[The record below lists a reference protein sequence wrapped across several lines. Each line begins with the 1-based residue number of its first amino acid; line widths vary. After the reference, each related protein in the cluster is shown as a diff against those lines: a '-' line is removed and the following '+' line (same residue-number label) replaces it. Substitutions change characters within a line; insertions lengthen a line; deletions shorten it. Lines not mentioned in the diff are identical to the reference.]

1 MRRFADLF
9 VAICIPIVSVSAGA
23 VAHWQF
29 ATSAATTVVIAA
41 GVLLILAALQWG
53 LRRRARRDADR
64 ESLEFLSRRLA
75 QLAGDNEAM
84 ERRLGALEDG
94 GGRRHREELDQV
106 VAEIEVIG
114 TLTRQVIEAVA
125 DLEVQ
130 FTEARSAVIRGGGAA
145 AAGAATPIEAKAAE
159 PPRAAPRAGPRSP
172 LVPERFAHLDEDGFL
187 ALVRRAIDAERI
199 DVHLQPIVSLP
210 QRKVRFYEALT
221 RLRGEDGEPIHPSDY
236 IPIAESRGY
245 MAAIDEQILLKSVAI
260 LRRLAERS
268 REVGVFLN
276 LSAASLGHP
285 GFFREFLQFMET
297 NRDLADMLVL
307 EFPQGAV
314 RAMGPIENEGM
325 RALKELG
332 FRFSIDQ
339 MSDLKISFQN
349 LADRG
354 FRWAKISA
362 DRLLNRSEELG
373 TDIHPVD
380 LTDYFRRFG
389 MELIAD
395 HIERETEVVDVLD
408 YGVRLGQGFLFAP
421 PRPVRIDSSNIER
434 PSGALARAAAAART
448 AAAARPAAETRP
460 VPETRPAAETR
471 SAPEPRA
478 TVEPAAAPAPRP
490 QPAAPARPAAAVAAR
505 PAPAPV
511 PRKPAPRAEADEAPR
526 PGIRIIPATG
536 TGPTRS

>member
-145 AAGAATPIEAKAAE
+145 AAGAATAVEAKAAE

-448 AAAARPAAETRP
+448 AAAARPAAEARP
-460 VPETRPAAETR
+460 VTETRPAAETR

-490 QPAAPARPAAAVAAR
+490 QPAVPARPAAAVAAR

>member
-29 ATSAATTVVIAA
+29 ATSAATTVAIAA

-145 AAGAATPIEAKAAE
+145 AAGAATAVEAKAAE
-159 PPRAAPRAGPRSP
+159 PSRAAPRAGPRSP

-448 AAAARPAAETRP
+448 AAAARPAAEARP
-460 VPETRPAAETR
+460 VPETRPAAETD
-471 SAPEPRA
+471 
-478 TVEPAAAPAPRP
+478 
-490 QPAAPARPAAAVAAR
+490 
-505 PAPAPV
+505 
-511 PRKPAPRAEADEAPR
+511 RK
-526 PGIRIIPATG
+526 
-536 TGPTRS
+536 SVV

>member
-23 VAHWQF
+23 TAYWQF
-29 ATSAATTVVIAA
+29 ATSGTTAAAVVVAFLVGLALVQWMVA
-41 GVLLILAALQWG
+41 GQ
-53 LRRRARRDADR
+53 RRRVSEAERIER
-64 ESLEFLSRRLA
+64 LTRRLTG
-75 QLAGDNEAM
+75 LAGDHEAL
-84 ERRLGALEDG
+84 ERRLVALEDG

-130 FTEARSAVIRGGGAA
+130 FTEARSALIRAPGAA
-145 AAGAATPIEAKAAE
+145 SGGEAPTTVATRPAA
-159 PPRAAPRAGPRSP
+159 RAGPRSA

-187 ALVRRAIDAERI
+187 AVVRGAIDADRI
-199 DVHLQPIVSLP
+199 DVHLQPIVTLP

-221 RLRGEDGEPIHPSDY
+221 RLRAENGDPIHPSDY

-260 LRRLAERS
+260 LRRLSERS

-276 LSAASLGHP
+276 LSSASLGHP

-307 EFPQGAV
+307 EFPQGSV
-314 RAMGPIENEGM
+314 RAMGPIEHEGM
-325 RALKELG
+325 RALKDLG
-332 FRFSIDQ
+332 FRFSVDQ

-362 DRLLNRSEELG
+362 DRLLNRADELG

-421 PRPVRIDSSNIER
+421 PRPVRVDASGIER
-434 PSGALARAAAAART
+434 PAGVLARAAVKT
-448 AAAARPAAETRP
+448 AQ
-460 VPETRPAAETR
+460 
-471 SAPEPRA
+471 A
-478 TVEPAAAPAPRP
+478 TVEAAATARGERAAGERARGDRPVTDRPTTDRTAGEAQPPGPRGADPRP
-490 QPAAPARPAAAVAAR
+490 PAVRGTGTTAGRSVSAAATAKRPAEE
-505 PAPAPV
+505 
-511 PRKPAPRAEADEAPR
+511 AEPR
-526 PGIRIIPATG
+526 PGIRIIPPTG
-536 TGPTRS
+536 VART

>member
-29 ATSAATTVVIAA
+29 ATSATTTVAIAA
-41 GVLLILAALQWG
+41 GVLLVLAALQWG

-84 ERRLGALEDG
+84 ERRLRALEDG

-130 FTEARSAVIRGGGAA
+130 FTEARSAVIRGGGATTA
-145 AAGAATPIEAKAAE
+145 IEATAAE
-159 PPRAAPRAGPRSP
+159 PARAAPRAGPRSP

-187 ALVRRAIDAERI
+187 ALVRRAVDAERI

-434 PSGALARAAAAART
+434 PSGALAQAAAAART
-448 AAAARPAAETRP
+448 AAAARPAAEART
-460 VPETRPAAETR
+460 VTETRPAAEAR
-471 SAPEPRA
+471 PAPEPRPA
-478 TVEPAAAPAPRP
+478 VEPAAAPMPRP
-490 QPAAPARPAAAVAAR
+490 QPAVPARPATAAR
-505 PAPAPV
+505 PAPAPAPA